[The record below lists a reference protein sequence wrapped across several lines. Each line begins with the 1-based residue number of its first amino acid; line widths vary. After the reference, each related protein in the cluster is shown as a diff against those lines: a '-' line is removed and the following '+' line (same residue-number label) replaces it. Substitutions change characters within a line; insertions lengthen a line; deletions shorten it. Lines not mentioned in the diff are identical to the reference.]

1 MGQSKKQKCF
11 NLSGRKMIW
20 KSNFTK
26 ALKISFAVIL
36 AIITANLL
44 ELQYAV
50 TAGIITILSIQNTK
64 RETLK
69 TARNRG
75 LAFVCALFLSAI
87 CYKILGFT
95 VPAFITYLFLF
106 TMVCLTA
113 KWNEAIAM
121 DSVLISHFLSEEQ
134 FDSMLL
140 FNEVMLFVIGTSFGI
155 LINLILR
162 KKEQEFERLAAE
174 VDEEIKGIIHR
185 MSVYLCVE
193 DKTEY
198 KSDCFFRF
206 VEKIDKAKVCAL
218 QNWNNT
224 LWKTTAYEMDYIKM
238 RENQSRV
245 LANIYQSIIMI
256 KILPKQTAQ
265 VADFLQHIEQQY
277 HRNNNVTKLLDKL
290 EEMLAYMKEE
300 PLPQDRAEFEARA
313 VLFYMLKQLE
323 EFLYLKNQFILK
335 YNA

>member
-1 MGQSKKQKCF
+1 
-11 NLSGRKMIW
+11 
-20 KSNFTK
+20 
-26 ALKISFAVIL
+26 
-36 AIITANLL
+36 
-44 ELQYAV
+44 
-50 TAGIITILSIQNTK
+50 
-64 RETLK
+64 
-69 TARNRG
+69 
-75 LAFVCALFLSAI
+75 
-87 CYKILGFT
+87 
-95 VPAFITYLFLF
+95 
-106 TMVCLTA
+106 
-113 KWNEAIAM
+113 
-121 DSVLISHFLSEEQ
+121 
-134 FDSMLL
+134 
-140 FNEVMLFVIGTSFGI
+140 
-155 LINLILR
+155 
-162 KKEQEFERLAAE
+162 
-174 VDEEIKGIIHR
+174 

-198 KSDCFFRF
+198 KSDCFFRL

-323 EFLYLKNQFILK
+323 EFLYLKNQFILNIMHNYYAYLLLAVSILTTVK
-335 YNA
+335 IFQFLHSPYCISGQYVLCRKENLIVVSITAKNKKKLFRCYEIYYDL

>member
-174 VDEEIKGIIHR
+174 VDE
-185 MSVYLCVE
+185 
-193 DKTEY
+193 D
-198 KSDCFFRF
+198 
-206 VEKIDKAKVCAL
+206 
-218 QNWNNT
+218 
-224 LWKTTAYEMDYIKM
+224 
-238 RENQSRV
+238 
-245 LANIYQSIIMI
+245 
-256 KILPKQTAQ
+256 ILLSKPT
-265 VADFLQHIEQQY
+265 I
-277 HRNNNVTKLLDKL
+277 
-290 EEMLAYMKEE
+290 
-300 PLPQDRAEFEARA
+300 
-313 VLFYMLKQLE
+313 
-323 EFLYLKNQFILK
+323 
-335 YNA
+335 